1 MDIRRGEERVRCME
15 TVTWKVTVPNVK
27 WIANWNW
34 LYGSG
39 NSNRG
44 SVSTESGRVR
54 RETGRRFKRERI
66 YVY

>member
-44 SVSTESGRVR
+44 SVEGRMGREMGGSFR
-54 RETGRRFKRERI
+54 REGI
-66 YVY
+66 YVYL